1 MLCKVCSREI
11 NTTTFETLGNQIV
24 CSLSCVGLLQAN
36 EEDKCNEC
44 QRPVWKDNYYIIDS
58 KLYCSEKCKKKVVK
72 NHLKKFNTIHDI
84 SIKHFENQFFKN
96 DSPMKNLKELRKEV
110 KEFYKD
116 FDIDETATM
125 KSIPISCK
133 STFRHPENK
142 NNTKI
147 VEDIKD
153 SISSM
158 AVTQPKNSK
167 KVLSLKKYIKKYP
180 VIPNRLSKNSVNKN
194 NSFYKDK
201 KSDKRAISRRRNI
214 ENFLKQ
220 RKNHSFDNYYR
231 SINNNDKDEDIVF
244 QLKYVNKR
252 NNSINSDKK
261 SKKRTKLK
269 QTILK
274 LKNNNNHPLKTKF
287 ARYQI
292 PNPIIYQYNLKE
304 AKNPKYNNYRYY
316 EGSYENKEN
325 KNDLNIHYVSGNY
338 FEKNYLNDKFF
349 DNKENNYTNQNFIE
363 RNDNYRYETNNR
375 GINNSYF

>member
-24 CSLSCVGLLQAN
+24 CSLSCVGLLQAI

-84 SIKHFENQFFKN
+84 CIKHFENQFFKN

-147 VEDIKD
+147 DEDIKE
-153 SISSM
+153 SISNM
-158 AVTQPKNSK
+158 AVTQPKNK
-167 KVLSLKKYIKKYP
+167 KILSLKKYIKKYP
-180 VIPNRLSKNSVNKN
+180 VIPNRLSKNSVTKN

-201 KSDKRAISRRRNI
+201 KSDKRALSRRRNI

-220 RKNHSFDNYYR
+220 RKNHSFDNQYNYF
-231 SINNNDKDEDIVF
+231 NNNDKDEDIVF

-252 NNSINSDKK
+252 NNSFNNGKN
-261 SKKRTKLK
+261 SKKREKLK

-274 LKNNNNHPLKTKF
+274 LKNNKNPVLKTKN
-287 ARYQI
+287 AKYQI
-292 PNPIIYQYNLKE
+292 PNPIIYQYNLNE
-304 AKNPKYNNYRYY
+304 GRNSKYNNYRYY
-316 EGSYENKEN
+316 EGSCENKEN
-325 KNDLNIHYVSGNY
+325 NNNLNIHYISGNY

-349 DNKENNYTNQNFIE
+349 NNRENKNDNQNFIE
-363 RNDNYRYETNNR
+363 RNEIYKYEQNNR